1 METFFLV
8 CFAFGALFTAASVA
22 LGFAGSALH
31 VGHVGHAGHLDGGG
45 HAAGGHGDVGGGH
58 AGHHGV
64 HTDGDSGQQML
75 PLFNVSSL
83 LAFLTWFG
91 AAGFVLMRFAT
102 WPAVFAAVGGVAGGL
117 VGAVLIAL
125 FLARVLAG
133 EREMDP
139 RDYRLEG
146 TIARVTVTIP
156 AGGTGEIVF
165 SKAGSRRG
173 EAARSLSG
181 APIPRG
187 EDVVVIEYAR
197 GVAAVQPW
205 DEFVAR
211 KRPEAVEQG
220 TPPAGSGV

>member
-8 CFAFGALFTAASVA
+8 CFTFGALFTVASVA
-22 LGFAGSALH
+22 LGFAGSAM
-31 VGHVGHAGHLDGGG
+31 HAGH
-45 HAAGGHGDVGGGH
+45 AGGGH
-58 AGHHGV
+58 AGGAGHGHVAGDHGGHHSV
-64 HTDGDSGQQML
+64 HTDGDGGHQVV
-75 PLFNVSSL
+75 PLLNVSSL

-91 AAGFVLMRFAT
+91 AAGFLLLRYAT
-102 WPAVFAAVGGVAGGL
+102 WPAVFAVAGGVAGGL
-117 VGAVLIAL
+117 AGAVLIAL
-125 FLARVLAG
+125 FLGKVLAG

-139 RDYRLEG
+139 RDYRMEG

-165 SKAGSRRG
+165 SKAGRRRG

-181 APIPRG
+181 DPIPRG

-211 KRPEAVEQG
+211 KQPEAVEQR